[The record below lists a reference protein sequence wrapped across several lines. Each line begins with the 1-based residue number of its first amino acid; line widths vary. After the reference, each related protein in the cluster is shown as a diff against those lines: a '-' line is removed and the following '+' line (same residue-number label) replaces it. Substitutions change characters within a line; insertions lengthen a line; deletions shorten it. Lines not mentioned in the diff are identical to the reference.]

1 VLHLFGKVHGP
12 SAASRGAGGPD
23 RATGWDAAGAGAVD
37 SDRLRAAVEKL
48 TADGGTVVPVAVLGH
63 KADLCLM
70 AVHADWVGL
79 RRLQTEI
86 ARAGV
91 LIVDSYN
98 SVTELSEYAVD
109 TPENERR
116 LRLFPKLPPKDKHAW
131 CFYPMSKRRNVG
143 ANWFTLPY
151 EERRG
156 LMREHGMSGRK
167 FGGRIAQLVTGSTGL
182 DDYEW
187 GVTLWA
193 EHVDD
198 LKAVVYT
205 LRYDT
210 GSAVYG
216 EFGSFYVGVTG
227 TLDDVFEQLDL

>member
-1 VLHLFGKVHGP
+1 VQPAEGLNVLHLFGRVHAP
-12 SAASRGAGGPD
+12 
-23 RATGWDAAGAGAVD
+23 ATAAVD
-37 SDRLRAAVEKL
+37 GDLLRSAVDKL
-48 TADGGTVVPVAVLGH
+48 TADGATVVPVAVLGH

-79 RRLQTEI
+79 RRFQTEV
-86 ARAGV
+86 ARSGV
-91 LIVDSYN
+91 AVVDSYT
-98 SVTELSEYAVD
+98 SVTELSEYAAD

-143 ANWFTLPY
+143 ANWYSLSY
-151 EERRG
+151 DERRD

-167 FGGRIAQLVTGSTGL
+167 FGGRIAQLITGSTGL

-187 GVTLWA
+187 GVTLWGQ
-193 EHVDD
+193 HVDD

-216 EFGSFYVGVTG
+216 EFGRFYVGVTDG
-227 TLDDVFEQLDL
+227 LDAVLDQLGL

>member
-1 VLHLFGKVHGP
+1 VTSAVQPAEGLNVLHLFGKVHAPG
-12 SAASRGAGGPD
+12 SV
-23 RATGWDAAGAGAVD
+23 AVD
-37 SDRLRAAVEKL
+37 TDRLRSAVDKL
-48 TADGGTVVPVAVLGH
+48 AADGATVVPVAVLGH
-63 KADLCLM
+63 KADICLM
-70 AVHADWVGL
+70 AVHVDWVGL
-79 RRLQTEI
+79 RRFQTEV
-86 ARAGV
+86 ARSGV
-91 LIVDSYN
+91 TVVDSYT

-143 ANWFTLPY
+143 ANWFSLSY
-151 EERRG
+151 EERRD

-167 FGGRIAQLVTGSTGL
+167 FGGRIAQLITGSTGL

-187 GVTLWA
+187 GVTLWGQ
-193 EHVDD
+193 HVDD

-216 EFGSFYVGVTG
+216 EFGRFYVGVTDS
-227 TLDDVFEQLDL
+227 LDEVLDQLGL